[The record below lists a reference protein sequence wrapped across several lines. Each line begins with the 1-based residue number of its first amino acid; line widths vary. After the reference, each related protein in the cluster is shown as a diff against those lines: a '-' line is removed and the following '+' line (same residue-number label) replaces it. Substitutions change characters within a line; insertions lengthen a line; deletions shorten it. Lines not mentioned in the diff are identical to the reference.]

1 MKKVNTEMNTD
12 KIEIDE
18 IMAGFFDMFTNSDN
32 RIPNLE
38 SIREL
43 FIEEGSIINNTAGES
58 QIYNLE
64 SFIKPRK
71 AILTNGTLTNF
82 REKEI
87 SNNTEIYRNI
97 AQRTSVYEKSGEL
110 NSNYF
115 EKKGIKF
122 IQFIKSSEKWRIT
135 SVTWDDE

>member
-1 MKKVNTEMNTD
+1 MTTKINDD

-18 IMAGFFDMFTNSDN
+18 ITAYFFDAFTNTDN
-32 RIPNLE
+32 KTPNFE

-43 FIEEGSIINNTAGES
+43 FIEEGLIVNNTAGES

-71 AILTNGTLTNF
+71 EILTNGTLTNF

-87 SNNTEIYRNI
+87 SSNTEIYRNI
-97 AQRTSVYEKSGEL
+97 AQRISVYEKSGEL
-110 NSNYF
+110 NSNHF

-122 IQFIKSSEKWRIT
+122 IQFIKSGEKWRIT